1 MIEPCHVPTSNTE
14 DTVILEGEDFY
25 QDDVLANNTIEEPIL
40 TSQSTRP
47 QASPATHFVEKPEA
61 AKTKDTVFVPPPYK
75 PPLPFP
81 GRFKKVLVAKY
92 RALLEKQIKDMPL
105 VDCLAL
111 LPDEHKYVKDLI
123 TKRIKEVQGMVV
135 LSHECSAITQQKIV
149 PEKLEDP
156 RSFTLPCS
164 IRQLTFSNFLCDL

>member
-1 MIEPCHVPTSNTE
+1 
-14 DTVILEGEDFY
+14 
-25 QDDVLANNTIEEPIL
+25 
-40 TSQSTRP
+40 
-47 QASPATHFVEKPEA
+47 
-61 AKTKDTVFVPPPYK
+61 VPPPYK
-75 PPLPFP
+75 PPLSFP
-81 GRFKKVLVAKY
+81 SRFKKVLVAKY